1 MAAPI
6 ESSLFTLGAH
16 LRRGVASSDARQI
29 FLSGGREA
37 DVFYRQRFS
46 HDKVVRSTHGVN
58 CTGSCSWKVYVKD
71 GMITWESQ
79 EVDYPTTGPDMP
91 EYEPR
96 GCPRGAAFSWY
107 EYSPTRIRHP
117 YVRGTL
123 LDAYRAAKKRTGD
136 PVDAWHEVVSDP
148 ATARAY
154 KSARGKGGMV
164 RTTWEEA
171 VEIVAAAHTST
182 IKEFGPDRVAGFSVI
197 PAMSMISYGAG
208 SRYMELMGGH
218 MLSFYDW
225 YADLPPASP
234 QVFGDQTDVPEAG
247 DWFNSDYLIM
257 WGSNVPL
264 TRTPD
269 AHFMTEARYHG
280 QKVVVCSPDFADNTK
295 FADEWLRVHP
305 GTDGALA
312 FAMGH
317 VILKEFHVQ
326 RHEDFF
332 LDYMV
337 RHTDSPF
344 LITLETE
351 ADGRITPGK
360 FLVASDM
367 AGEAVGGDLA
377 QTEHADF
384 RLLVMDKD
392 GTVKDP
398 GGTMA
403 DRYGPDGAGKWNLD
417 MEGVDPLI
425 TLHEEGCAGVEVS
438 LPRFD
443 LVGQAGPGAIGAG
456 VITRGIPVR
465 KVAGKLVTTVYDLLL
480 AQYGVERAGLP
491 GQWPTGYDD
500 AAAPGTPAW
509 QEELTGVPAG
519 AAERIG
525 REFAESALESGGR
538 SMILMGAGTNHY
550 FHSDTIYRTMLALTN
565 MCATQGK
572 NGGGWAHY
580 VGQEKVRPITGWQQ
594 YAMALDWHR
603 PPRQMI
609 ATGFWYLTTDQWR
622 YDSGRTERISS
633 PLARGDLKETTFAD
647 TLVDATQRGWMPG
660 YPQFNRSSLV
670 LADEAAAAG
679 VAPGQYVAGELAA
692 GRLEFAIEDPDAHEN
707 HPKVLFNW
715 RTNLLGSSAKGTEF
729 FLRHMIGADNDVQAE
744 ELPEELR
751 PATMRWREEGSR
763 GKLDLMVTADFR
775 NTSTTLHSDVVL
787 PAATWYEKHD
797 ISSTDMHPFIHTFNP
812 AIAPPWDSHTDFELF
827 QELADL
833 ASQLGAKH
841 LGTRTD
847 LVAAPLN
854 HDTPDELNTPRGVVR
869 PREEVGWV
877 PGVTMA
883 KIIPVERD
891 FSKIAEKFNA
901 IGPLPEK
908 MGMATKAV
916 PFQPAEQI
924 ADLGKRNGLV
934 ETAIGAR
941 PALDTAIKAC
951 EMVLTLSGTTNGKV
965 AVQGWKNQSK
975 RTGHDAS
982 KLAEGDEEKLITYS
996 DIVTA
1001 PVGVITSPE
1010 WSGSEHGGRR
1020 YTAFAVNLEQSKPW
1034 HTLTGR
1040 MHYFLDHDWMREM
1053 GEQLPI
1059 FRPPV
1064 DVMHLYGEAAPGQLL
1079 QDGRGQTEVAVRYL
1093 TIHNKWAIHSQYYDN
1108 IHMLTLGR
1116 GGQTVW
1122 MSPQDAAKVGV
1133 RDNEW
1138 IEVHNRNG
1146 IVSARAIVSHRM
1158 PEGTVF
1164 MHHAQER
1171 TMGTPL
1177 NETTGKRGGTHNSL
1191 TRILIKPSHLIGG
1204 YGHFTYA
1211 FNYIGPTGNQ
1221 RDEVA
1226 LIRRRSQEVTF

>member
-1 MAAPI
+1 MNSPD
-6 ESSLFTLGAH
+6 SSLFALGAH
-16 LRRGVASSDARQI
+16 LRRGEASGDARQL
-29 FLSGGREA
+29 FLQGGRQA
-37 DVFYRQRFS
+37 DTFYRQRFS
-46 HDKVVRSTHGVN
+46 HDKIVRSTHGVN

-117 YVRGTL
+117 YVRGVL

-136 PVDAWHEVVSDP
+136 PVLAWHEVTSNP
-148 ATARAY
+148 ETARAY
-154 KSARGKGGMV
+154 KSARGKGGMI
-164 RTTWEEA
+164 RTSWQEA
-171 VEIVAAAHTST
+171 VEIVAAAHVST
-182 IKEFGPDRVAGFSVI
+182 IKDFGPDRVAGFSVI

-208 SRYMELMGGH
+208 SRYLELMGGS

-234 QVFGDQTDVPEAG
+234 QVFGDQTDVPESG

-257 WGSNVPL
+257 WGSNVPV

-280 QKVVVCSPDFADNTK
+280 QKVVVCSPDFADSTK

-312 FAMGH
+312 MAMGH
-317 VILKEFHVQ
+317 VILSEFHVKRQ
-326 RHEDFF
+326 EEFF
-332 LDYMV
+332 LEYMR

-344 LITLETE
+344 LVTVEE
-351 ADGRITPGK
+351 ESDGQLTPGK
-360 FLVASDM
+360 FLTASDLG
-367 AGEAVGGDLA
+367 GELA
-377 QTEHADF
+377 ESENAEY

-398 GGTMA
+398 GGTLA
-403 DRYGPDGAGKWNLD
+403 DHYGAAGAGKWNLD
-417 MEGVDPLI
+417 MPGVDPVMSFFEPGGQAAEI
-425 TLHEEGCAGVEVS
+425 S

-443 LVGQAGPGAIGAG
+443 LVGESGPGTIGAG
-456 VITRGIPVR
+456 VIKRGIPVR
-465 KVAGKLVTTVYDLLL
+465 EVAGKLVTTVYDLLL
-480 AQYGVERAGLP
+480 AQYGVRREGLP
-491 GQWPTGYDD
+491 GQWPSGYDD
-500 AAAPGTPAW
+500 ATSPGTPAW
-509 QEELTGVPAG
+509 QEELTGVPAA

-525 REFAESALESGGR
+525 REFAQSALDSGGR

-550 FHSDTIYRTMLALTN
+550 FHSDTIYRTMLALTS
-565 MCATQGK
+565 MCATQGV

-594 YAMALDWHR
+594 YAMALDWAR

-609 ATGFWYLTTDQWR
+609 STGFWYLTTDQWR
-622 YDSGRTERISS
+622 YDPGRVERISS
-633 PLARGDLKETTFAD
+633 PLARGELKDMSFAD
-647 TLVDATQRGWMPG
+647 SLVEATQRGWMPG
-660 YPQFNRSSLV
+660 YPQFGRSSLD
-670 LADEAAAAG
+670 LADEAKQAG
-679 VAPGQYVAGELAA
+679 LAPGEYVARELGA
-692 GRLEFAIEDPDAHEN
+692 GRLHFAVEDPDAFQN

-729 FLRHMIGADNDVQAE
+729 FLRHMIGADNDVQAQELE
-744 ELPEELR
+744 EGARPER
-751 PATMRWREEGSR
+751 MVWREEGAR

-797 ISSTDMHPFIHTFNP
+797 ISSTDMHPFVHTFNP
-812 AIAPPWDSHTDFELF
+812 AIAPPWDAHTDFELF
-827 QELADL
+827 GELADL
-833 ASQLGAKH
+833 ASQLGEKH
-841 LGTRTD
+841 LGVRTD
-847 LVAAPLN
+847 LVSAPLG
-854 HDTPDELNTPRGVVR
+854 HDSPDELNTPHGIVPDRAKA
-869 PREEVGWV
+869 GWV
-877 PGVTMA
+877 PGVTMP

-891 FSKIAEKFNA
+891 YTKIAEKFNA

-908 MGMATKAV
+908 VGMATKSVA
-916 PFQPAEQI
+916 FQPAAQVE
-924 ADLGKRNGLV
+924 DLGKRNGLI
-934 ETAIGAR
+934 ETSIGKR
-941 PALDTAIKAC
+941 PAVDTAVKAA
-951 EMVLTLSGTTNGKV
+951 EMVLSLSGTTNGQLS
-965 AVQGWKNQSK
+965 VQGWKNLAA

-982 KLAEGDEEKLITYS
+982 ELAAGDEEKLITYS
-996 DIVTA
+996 DIVSQ
-1001 PVGVITSPE
+1001 PKGVITSPE

-1020 YTAFAVNLEQSKPW
+1020 YTAFAVNKEFSKPW
-1034 HTLTGR
+1034 HTLSGR
-1040 MHYFLDHDWMREM
+1040 MHYFMDHDWMREM
-1053 GEQLPI
+1053 GEQLPV

-1064 DVMHLYGEAAPGQLL
+1064 DLMHLYGEAAPGQVLE
-1079 QDGRGQTEVAVRYL
+1079 DGSGQAEVSVRYL
-1093 TIHNKWAIHSQYYDN
+1093 TVHNKWAIHSQYYDN
-1108 IHMLTLGR
+1108 MHMLTLGR

-1122 MSPQDAAKVGV
+1122 MSPQDAEKIGV

-1146 IVSARAIVSHRM
+1146 VVSARAIVSHRM
-1158 PEGTVF
+1158 PEGTVY
-1164 MHHAQER
+1164 MYHAQER

-1177 NETTGKRGGTHNSL
+1177 NEKTGKRGGTHNSL

-1211 FNYIGPTGNQ
+1211 FNYISPTGNQ

>member
-1 MAAPI
+1 MAAPKD
-6 ESSLFTLGAH
+6 SSLFALGAH
-16 LRRGVASSDARQI
+16 LRRGEPSADARQI

-79 EVDYPTTGPDMP
+79 ETDYPTTGPDMP

-117 YVRGTL
+117 YVRGVL

-136 PVDAWHEVVSDP
+136 PVEAWHEVISDP
-148 ATARAY
+148 ETARTY

-164 RTTWEEA
+164 RTTWQEA

-182 IKEFGPDRVAGFSVI
+182 IKDFGPDRVAGFSVI

-208 SRYMELMGGH
+208 SRYMELMGGS

-234 QVFGDQTDVPEAG
+234 QVFGDQTDVPESG

-317 VILKEFHVQ
+317 VILKEFHVERQ
-326 RHEDFF
+326 EEFF

-344 LITLETE
+344 LLTVETE
-351 ADGRITPGK
+351 ADGRLTPGK
-360 FLVASDM
+360 FLTASD
-367 AGEAVGGDLA
+367 VGGELA
-377 QTEHADF
+377 STEHADF

-417 MEGVDPLI
+417 MDGVDPLMS
-425 TLHEEGCAGVEVS
+425 LYSAGCTSVEIS

-443 LVGQAGPGAIGAG
+443 LVGEAGPGAIGTG
-456 VITRGIPVR
+456 IVTRGVPVR
-465 KVAGKLVTTVYDLLL
+465 TVAGKLVTTVYDLLL
-480 AQYGVERAGLP
+480 AQYGVARDGLP
-491 GQWPTGYDD
+491 GEWPTGYDD
-500 AAAPGTPAW
+500 ASTPGTPAW

-550 FHSDTIYRTMLALTN
+550 FHSDTIYRTMLALTS

-594 YAMALDWHR
+594 YAMALDWQR
-603 PPRQMI
+603 PARQMI

-622 YDSGRTERISS
+622 YDAGRVERISS
-633 PLARGDLKETTFAD
+633 PLARGDLKEMSFAD
-647 TLVDATQRGWMPG
+647 TLVEATQRGWMPG

-679 VAPGQYVAGELAA
+679 MAPGEYVAQELAA
-692 GRLEFAIEDPDAHEN
+692 GRLEFAIQDPDAYEN

-729 FLRHMIGADNDVQAE
+729 FLRHMIGADNDVQAD
-744 ELPEELR
+744 ELPEHLR
-751 PATMRWREEGSR
+751 PHSMRWRDEGAK

-797 ISSTDMHPFIHTFNP
+797 ISSTDMHPFMHTFNP
-812 AIAPPWDSHTDFELF
+812 AIQPPWDAHTDFELF

-847 LVAAPLN
+847 LVSAPLN
-854 HDTPDELNTPRGVVR
+854 HDTPDELNTPHGVVL
-869 PREEVGWV
+869 PREEIGWV
-877 PGVTMA
+877 PGVTMP
-883 KIIPVERD
+883 KIIPIERN
-891 FSKIAEKFNA
+891 FSQIAEKFNA

-908 MGMATKAV
+908 VGMATKAV

-924 ADLGKRNGLV
+924 AELGKRNGTLP
-934 ETAIGAR
+934 TAIGRR
-941 PALDTAIKAC
+941 PAVDDAVKAC

-965 AVQGWKNQSK
+965 SVQGWKNLAK

-982 KLAEGDEEKLITYS
+982 ELAAGDEEKLITYT
-996 DIVTA
+996 DIVSA
-1001 PVGVITSPE
+1001 PMGVITSPE

-1020 YTAFAVNLEQSKPW
+1020 YTAFAVNIEQSKPW
-1034 HTLTGR
+1034 HTLSGR

-1053 GEQLPI
+1053 GEQLPV

-1064 DVMHLYGEAAPGQLL
+1064 DLVHLYGEAAPGQILD
-1079 QDGRGQTEVAVRYL
+1079 DGRGQTEVAVRYL
-1093 TIHNKWAIHSQYYDN
+1093 TVHNKWAIHSQYYDN
-1108 IHMLTLGR
+1108 LHMLTLGR

-1122 MSPQDAAKVGV
+1122 MSPQDAEKVGV

-1146 IVSARAIVSHRM
+1146 VVSARYCFPPHARRHRLYASRTRTHD
-1158 PEGTVF
+1158 GN
-1164 MHHAQER
+1164 AAER
-1171 TMGTPL
+1171 THWQARRNTQL
-1177 NETTGKRGGTHNSL
+1177 ADTH
-1191 TRILIKPSHLIGG
+1191 PH
-1204 YGHFTYA
+1204 
-1211 FNYIGPTGNQ
+1211 
-1221 RDEVA
+1221 
-1226 LIRRRSQEVTF
+1226 